1 MSIHIKKL
9 IKAVE
14 AFQAI
19 VTPLGLNSSVTDK
32 SPHAFKKALK
42 VAAATTG
49 GHLPSLCVIIFGQT
63 FKGERSIGLRWM
75 STRWRAA
82 EQKDRASNWSDPE
95 VLVHQVTGKPREA
108 GSEVCPDLSAT
119 LFSF

>member
-9 IKAVE
+9 VKAVQ

-19 VTPLGLNSSVTDK
+19 TTPLGLDFRVTEK
-32 SPHAFKKALK
+32 SPHAFKQALK

-49 GHLPSLCVIIFGQT
+49 AHLPSLCVIIFGQT
-63 FKGERSIGLRWM
+63 FKGEQSIGLRSM
-75 STRWRAA
+75 RCRWRAVD
-82 EQKDRASNWSDPE
+82 QMDRASSWNDPE
-95 VLVHQVTGKPREA
+95 ALVYQVTGKPNEA

-119 LFSF
+119 LFNF

>member
-9 IKAVE
+9 VKAVQ

-19 VTPLGLNSSVTDK
+19 TAPLALDASITAK

-49 GHLPSLCVIIFGQT
+49 AHLPSLCLIIFGQT

-75 STRWRAA
+75 RSRCRAA
-82 EQKDRASNWSDPE
+82 EQKDRAINWADHE
-95 VLVHQVTGKPREA
+95 VMVYQVTGKPSEA
-108 GSEVCPDLSAT
+108 GSEVCPDLSAN
-119 LFSF
+119 LFNF

>member
-9 IKAVE
+9 VKAVQ

-19 VTPLGLNSSVTDK
+19 VTPLGLDFRVTEK

-49 GHLPSLCVIIFGQT
+49 AHLPSLCLIIFGQT
-63 FKGERSIGLRWM
+63 FKGERSIGLRSM
-75 STRWRAA
+75 RTRWRAA
-82 EQKDRASNWSDPE
+82 EQMDRASSWGDVES
-95 VLVHQVTGKPREA
+95 LVYQVTGNPSEA

-119 LFSF
+119 LFNF

>member
-9 IKAVE
+9 VKAVQ

-19 VTPLGLNSSVTDK
+19 VAPLGLDYRVTNN

-49 GHLPSLCVIIFGQT
+49 GHLPSLCLIIFGQT
-63 FKGERSIGLRWM
+63 FKGERAIGTSWKANY
-75 STRWRAA
+75 WRAA
-82 EQKDRASNWSDPE
+82 EQKDRASSWIDPE
-95 VLVHQVTGKPREA
+95 ALVYQVTGKPSEA

-119 LFSF
+119 LFNF

>member
-9 IKAVE
+9 VKAVQV
-14 AFQAI
+14 FQAI
-19 VTPLGLNSSVTDK
+19 TAPLAIDSSVTTS

-49 GHLPSLCVIIFGQT
+49 AHLPSLCLVIFGQT
-63 FKGERSIGLRWM
+63 FKGERSIGTRWM
-75 STRWRAA
+75 ASRWRAA
-82 EQKDRASNWSDPE
+82 EQKDRASSWIDPE
-95 VLVHQVTGKPREA
+95 ALVYQVTGKPREA

-119 LFSF
+119 LFNF